1 MNKELVVA
9 SYNEALDW
17 IKDVPRDWK
26 RTVYRATEGLA
37 EECPARLG
45 KLPIIRI
52 PNGGREAGQ
61 YLWHIIH
68 RRNQLADITLF
79 VQGDFLKHGKILDIQ
94 GILESDPRPMAYLGV
109 AQANDKPWPFE
120 LGMMHKELHD
130 YPWDGNPPRSGAF
143 SVGAQ
148 IWVRKKL
155 IKSVPASIYKKYYEK
170 RNEGHFA
177 HLLEGTWHTVFGV
190 HR

>member
-1 MNKELVVA
+1 MSIEIVIA
-9 SYNEALDW
+9 SYSEALDW
-17 IKDVPRDWK
+17 VGEIPKTYK
-26 RTVYRATEGLA
+26 RTIYRATEGLT
-37 EECPARLG
+37 EERPDKLG

-68 RRNQLADITLF
+68 RRTQLSDITLF
-79 VQGDFLKHGKILDIQ
+79 VQGDFLRHGKISSLSINPQ
-94 GILESDPRPMAYLGV
+94 DPRPMAYLGV
-109 AQANDKPWPFE
+109 IQANDKPWPFE
-120 LGMMHKELHD
+120 LGVMHKELHD
-130 YPWDGNPPRSGAF
+130 YPWDGKPSRSGAF

-155 IKSVPASIYKKYYEK
+155 IRSVPSRVFKKYYEK
-170 RNEGHFA
+170 RNDPHFA

-190 HR
+190 YR

>member
-37 EECPARLG
+37 EERSDRLG
-45 KLPIIRI
+45 KLPITRI

-68 RRNQLADITLF
+68 QRNRLADITLF
-79 VQGDFLKHGKILDIQ
+79 VQGDFLKHGKIADIQ
-94 GILESDPRPMAYLGV
+94 GISDLDPRPMAYLGV